1 MLNKGAWEWVPVEAR
16 ILREAGS
23 ASDSVVIRRRQR
35 DVLTKSLVQISR
47 GGRYDEVIS
56 TGNLNR

>member
-1 MLNKGAWEWVPVEAR
+1 VEAR

-23 ASDSVVIRRRQR
+23 ASDSVVIRPGRR

-47 GGRYDEVIS
+47 GGRYERLFQRVIS
-56 TGNLNR
+56 TGNSER